1 LNFDVKELQ
10 KYDIDIFKLSDK
22 QHVYTFESD
31 DTFFALFEQGLV
43 KKGEFKTRLL
53 LDKSP
58 TMLVLQ
64 FQTDGWVELIC
75 DRTLEPFQHPIQ
87 ISQQLIMKY
96 GEENKELT
104 DEIEIITRDTQRIN
118 VAHYI
123 FEFIGLSLPMKK
135 LHPSLHNKPAEVET
149 EEGILVYRSEE
160 SAGADETE
168 NAPDEDTKID
178 PRWQALRKLKE

>member
-1 LNFDVKELQ
+1 VKELQ

-22 QHVYTFESD
+22 QHVYSFEAD
-31 DTFFALFEQGLV
+31 DAFFSLFEQGLLN
-43 KKGEFKTRLL
+43 KGQFKTRLV
-53 LDKSP
+53 LDKTP
-58 TMLVLQ
+58 TMLLLQ
-64 FQTDGWVELIC
+64 FQIDGWVELIC

-87 ISQQLIMKY
+87 INQQLILKY

-135 LHPSLHNKPAEVET
+135 LHPSLKDEPAEVET
-149 EEGILVYRSEE
+149 EEGILVYRSESSTE
-160 SAGADETE
+160 ANGAEA
-168 NAPDEDTKID
+168 APDEEAKID
-178 PRWQALRKLKE
+178 PRWQALKKLKE

>member
-1 LNFDVKELQ
+1 VKELQ

-22 QHVYTFESD
+22 QHVYSFESD
-31 DTFFALFEQGLV
+31 DSFFALFEQGLL
-43 KKGEFKTRLL
+43 KKGHFQTQLL

-58 TMLVLQ
+58 TMIVLQ
-64 FQTDGWVELIC
+64 FQMDGWVELIC

-87 ISQQLIMKY
+87 IKQQLILKY

-135 LHPSLHNKPAEVET
+135 LHPSLKDEPAEVET
-149 EEGILVYRSEE
+149 DEGILVYRSDSSTDTDGTE
-160 SAGADETE
+160 ATADEE
-168 NAPDEDTKID
+168 TKID
-178 PRWQALRKLKE
+178 PRWQALKKLKE

>member
-1 LNFDVKELQ
+1 MKEVQ

-31 DTFFALFEQGLV
+31 DSFFAIFEQGLV
-43 KKGEFKTRLL
+43 KKGEFQTRLL

-64 FQTDGWVELIC
+64 FQMDGWVELIC

-96 GEENKELT
+96 GEENQELT

-118 VAHYI
+118 VAQYI

-135 LHPSLHNKPAEVET
+135 LHPSLQDSPAEVET
-149 EEGILVYRSEE
+149 EEGILVYRS
-160 SAGADETE
+160 AGSVDETE
-168 NAPDEDTKID
+168 TAPDEETKMD
-178 PRWQALRKLKE
+178 PRWQALKKLKE

>member
-1 LNFDVKELQ
+1 MKELQ
-10 KYDIDIFKLSDK
+10 KYDLDIFKLSDK
-22 QHVYTFESD
+22 QHVYTFKSD
-31 DTFFALFEQGLV
+31 DSFFALFEQGLL
-43 KKGEFKTRLL
+43 KKGTFQTRLI

-58 TMLVLQ
+58 TMLVLR
-64 FQTDGWVELIC
+64 FQIEGWVELIC
-75 DRTLEPFQHPIQ
+75 DRTLEPFRHPIQ

-135 LHPSLHNKPAEVET
+135 LHPSLQDQPAEAET
-149 EEGILVYRSEE
+149 EEGILVYRSERSTDAE
-160 SAGADETE
+160 ATE
-168 NAPDEDTKID
+168 AASDEDPKMD